1 MKFSKKNLN
10 LWVESKTGK
19 IKMIKIPIKLKMEF
33 IKRFGTETLAKEID
47 VATWIID
54 MKDNYYI

>member
-10 LWVESKTGK
+10 IWVESKTGK
-19 IKMIKIPIKLKMEF
+19 IKMIKVPVKLKMEF
-33 IKRFGTETLAKEID
+33 IRKFGTETLAKEMD

>member
-10 LWVESKTGK
+10 IWVESKTGK

-33 IKRFGTETLAKEID
+33 IKRFGTETLAKEMD

>member
-19 IKMIKIPIKLKMEF
+19 IKMIKIPLKLKMEF

>member
-10 LWVESKTGK
+10 IWVESKTGK
-19 IKMIKIPIKLKMEF
+19 IKMIKVPVKLKMEF
-33 IKRFGTETLAKEID
+33 IRKFGTETLAKEMD
-47 VATWIID
+47 VATWLID